1 MTDENLSRT
10 PSVKANIN
18 EKEKEKDTVNQ
29 SPIENMQKNAN
40 KNAKKGTEY
49 TSKRRQKED

>member
-10 PSVKANIN
+10 PSVKTNIN

-29 SPIENMQKNAN
+29 SSIENMQK
-40 KNAKKGTEY
+40 KCKQKCKKRY
-49 TSKRRQKED
+49 RIHK